1 MIGIDIV
8 KISRISRLVEK
19 ERFLNRVFSTKEI
32 EYFKEKGMNLE
43 TISGSFA
50 AKEAVSKAFGT
61 GIGKLSFK
69 DIEIIRDNTGK
80 PSCLLSEKGLKL
92 ANDLGISEV
101 MISISHEK
109 EYAVA
114 IANAV
119 EDDMPLE
126 IDISDLPILKKRENN
141 SHKGDYGKVGLIGGS
156 NGMTGSILLSSMAAL
171 RTGAGLVYTVVPE
184 SLSEIVEIKSLE
196 NIVVPIP
203 EKGEGNFDIN
213 SLQKLKEVVSKYDAI
228 CFGPGVGRSDD
239 IGMVLSNLL
248 QMKKKTVLDADGL
261 NALAENPEILEDT
274 CDLCITPHAVEMSR
288 LINKDIDY
296 INENRL
302 DVAMSFSKLYNV
314 IVVLKG
320 HETIVTN
327 GESYYINKTGNPG
340 MATAGSGDVLTGI
353 ITALAAGGY
362 DLFEAAKLGV
372 FLHGLAGDY
381 AAIKHGQD
389 SLIARDIID
398 SLGSAIQKKRFLD
411 ARNNYSSNLGRD

>member
-8 KISRISRLVEK
+8 KVSRISKLMEK
-19 ERFLNRVFSTKEI
+19 ERFLSRVFSQNEI
-32 EYFKEKGMNLE
+32 EYFKEKGMKTE
-43 TISGSFA
+43 TIAGSFA

-69 DIEIIRDNTGK
+69 DIEIMRDKNGK
-80 PSCLLSEKGLKL
+80 PKCILSNKGSQL
-92 ANDLGISEV
+92 AGSLGFSDV
-101 MISISHEK
+101 LISISHEK

-114 IANAV
+114 VAKAV
-119 EDDMPLE
+119 EDMPE
-126 IDISDLPILKKRENN
+126 VAWSIDLPVLKERLNN

-156 NGMTGSILLSSMAAL
+156 KGMTGSILLSSMAAL
-171 RTGAGLVYTVVPE
+171 RTGAGLVYTLIPE
-184 SLSEIVEIKSLE
+184 SISEIVEIKSLE
-196 NIVVPIP
+196 NIIIPIP
-203 EKGEGNFDIN
+203 EKGGGHFDI
-213 SLQKLKEVVSKYDAI
+213 SSVQKLKEEVPKFDAI
-228 CFGPGVGRSDD
+228 CFGPGVGRTDEM
-239 IGMVLSNLL
+239 GMVLSNLL
-248 QMKKKTVLDADGL
+248 QMGVKLVLDADGL
-261 NALAENPEILEDT
+261 NVLAENLEIIQHKGN
-274 CDLCITPHAVEMSR
+274 LCITPHAMEMSR
-288 LINKDIDY
+288 LIKKDIDY

-302 DVAMSFSKLYNV
+302 DVAMLFSKLYNI

-353 ITALAAGGY
+353 ITALAARGY

-381 AAIKHGQD
+381 AAIKYGQD

-398 SLGSAIQKKRFLD
+398 FLGSAIQKKRFLD
-411 ARNNYSSNLGRD
+411 ARNNNSSNLGRD